1 MKMETKMETNKID
14 KIIELLEEISQK
26 LSNIENEMKAGKDVI
41 RFDPQDYS
49 MWNSTWIEYRSPFE
63 QNKNKEA

>member
-26 LSNIENEMKAGKDVI
+26 LSNIENEMRAHKNVI

-49 MWNSTWIEYRSPFE
+49 MWNSTWIEYRSPE